1 MLRSFILEIHLIF
14 FRLVIA
20 SFFYIF
26 PISQINEL
34 WLATYLIN
42 EICQVSTYADP
53 WIEEYQCADHGAD
66 RIVIYRYAFMVFWS
80 DIHLQFRYLR

>member
-1 MLRSFILEIHLIF
+1 LGSFFLEIHLIF
-14 FRLVIA
+14 FRVCGIVIE

-34 WLATYLIN
+34 CRSTYLIN

-53 WIEEYQCADHGAD
+53 WIDEYQCEDHRAD
-66 RIVIYRYAFMVFWS
+66 RSVVYRYAFMMF
-80 DIHLQFRYLR
+80 